1 MNHADEVWAISSRT
15 EAQKYAYYKLRIGS
29 IWNSGYETF
38 EKDSFKGV
46 DSQTMTCM
54 SEFSSLS
61 SGSILPFVYHVGE
74 AVRSFMKAKTLKKKI
89 RRLETRLQEGPKKL
103 AKLKRKLEAMV
114 KANEAAA
121 KRKAAARDAA
131 SSRAAKRTK
140 VKRTLN
146 LSPERRAQLAEAMRA
161 RWAARRA
168 AAAPSRE
175 ETLAS
180 RDATPEQGVEK
191 PGGPAASW
199 WARNPQS

>member
-1 MNHADEVWAISSRT
+1 
-15 EAQKYAYYKLRIGS
+15 
-29 IWNSGYETF
+29 
-38 EKDSFKGV
+38 
-46 DSQTMTCM
+46 MTCM

-74 AVRSFMKAKTLKKKI
+74 AIRTFMKAKTLKKKI
-89 RRLETRLQEGPKKL
+89 LRLETRLQEGPKKL
-103 AKLKRKLEAMV
+103 AKLKRKLEAVV
-114 KANEAAA
+114 KANEAAV

-131 SSRAAKRTK
+131 ARRAAKRTK

-168 AAAPSRE
+168 AAAPNRE

-180 RDATPEQGVEK
+180 RDATPGQGAEE
-191 PGGPAASW
+191 PSRPAASW
-199 WARNPQS
+199 